1 MVMGRKFIHI
11 CWYAKTNVYYYYKVP
26 GPTHPFGFTTLQQS
40 VTISTSWTRLKFIEI
55 HWKDIDRNRGLSKSF
70 QEMLCR
76 FCLLFTICGALLF
89 RSLGNSPQLVIQ
101 RFSMLKRDTFQK
113 WNIKTTSEFI
123 FVFSKIINISWLLS
137 PPHQQNV
144 SD

>member
-1 MVMGRKFIHI
+1 MKLIKYWTNLCKRIRYRIPNIQFYRNGNGTQIYSHMPI
-11 CWYAKTNVYYYYKVP
+11 CENWRHYIKLYYYYKVP

-70 QEMLCR
+70 QEILCR

-101 RFSMLKRDTFQK
+101 RFSMLKRDTFAE
-113 WNIKTTSEFI
+113 I
-123 FVFSKIINISWLLS
+123 
-137 PPHQQNV
+137 
-144 SD
+144 